1 MFDVL
6 VTVPLFTYQTVTA
19 ADLMLIVL
27 RLYTHAH
34 ISFLPEFKCLIA
46 TSKADVTV
54 FLPKIASLLAQIPP
68 QGRSYY

>member
-6 VTVPLFTYQTVTA
+6 VTVPLFTYQTVPA

-27 RLYTHAH
+27 RLHTQAH

-46 TSKADVTV
+46 ASKADVSV
-54 FLPKIASLLAQIPP
+54 FRK
-68 QGRSYY
+68 

>member
-27 RLYTHAH
+27 RLYTQAH

-46 TSKADVTV
+46 TSKADVSV
-54 FLPKIASLLAQIPP
+54 FRK
-68 QGRSYY
+68 